1 MPNRII
7 KESICTSDDIAG
19 LTWFEEVVF
28 YRLMVTCDDYGR
40 YDGRISILKS
50 RMFPLNPNVTEK
62 SLENAINKL
71 STCGLVM
78 LYKYDSKPYLQ
89 LTAWQKHQQIRNK
102 KSKYPAP
109 TEDTIYLPQTPQES
123 APETPIENTCN
134 QLISNA
140 DNCPRNP
147 NPNPNP
153 IKSSSSVHA
162 DAREYI
168 KGLFA
173 SEFES
178 GSTYNE
184 VSSIIDLLK
193 AAVGEHEFC
202 DDDRY
207 LLDVAFSAA
216 NKAGKRNVAY
226 IEGVF
231 NNFKKRN
238 IKTQEDHIRYE
249 DQRAQAAKAKS
260 GSKAKKSKVSMECE
274 RSYDLDE
281 FNRRSAEE
289 PLIYKSTGGDEV

>member
-7 KESICTSDDIAG
+7 KESICTSDDIAK

-109 TEDTIYLPQTPQES
+109 TEDTIYLPQTAQES
-123 APETPIENTCN
+123 APEKPIDNTCN
-134 QLISNA
+134 QLIAIA
-140 DNCPRNP
+140 DNCLRNP

-153 IKSSSSVHA
+153 IKSSSSAHA

-168 KGLFA
+168 KELF
-173 SEFES
+173 SSHFES
-178 GSTYNE
+178 GFTYNE

-193 AAVGEHEFC
+193 ATVGEREFC
-202 DDDRY
+202 NDDCY

-238 IKTQEDHIRYE
+238 IKTKEDHIHYE
-249 DQRAQAAKAKS
+249 EQRAKAAKEKS
-260 GSKAKKSKVSMECE
+260 GSKGKKSKVSEGYAP
-274 RSYDLDE
+274 SYDIDE
-281 FNRRSAEE
+281 FNRRSEEE
-289 PLIYKSTGGDEV
+289 PLIYHGNGDDET